1 MVISAAEIFLVI
13 IVIFGVFG
21 VARGVRATALTT
33 GAIFFAIVVML
44 LSGGLIVAS
53 LQKLGF
59 ALAGLDTQDIFLAV
73 LFVVIVAMAAYAL
86 GRLVD
91 VPRRGGTR
99 KDKLQGGA
107 LGLLNGFLIT
117 AMIDRYITEAIG
129 VGSPGGL
136 SVGVPGIAFSHP
148 TPNTWSV
155 SFIANPLTLT
165 PGGGSGAD
173 LWSKLPYALLLLL
186 LFIAIVFVG
195 TVYGRL
201 NRSKGRG

>member
-1 MVISAAEIFLVI
+1 MVISAVEIFLVV

-33 GAIFFAIVVML
+33 GAIFFAIAVML
-44 LSGGLIVAS
+44 LSGALIVVS
-53 LQKLGF
+53 LQKLGV
-59 ALAGLDTQDIFLAV
+59 ALTGLDTQDIFLAV
-73 LFVVIVAMAAYAL
+73 LFVLIVAMAAYAL

-91 VPRRGGTR
+91 VPRKGGTR

-107 LGLLNGFLIT
+107 IGLLNGFLIT
-117 AMIDRYITEAIG
+117 AMIDHYITDAVQ
-129 VGSPGGL
+129 VGSPGSL

-148 TPNTWSV
+148 APNTWSV
-155 SFIANPLTLT
+155 SFIANSLMLA
-165 PGGGSGAD
+165 PGATNAD

-195 TVYGRL
+195 TLYGRL
-201 NRSKGRG
+201 NRGRGRG